1 PQSGPRAARGGPRR
15 EDRGRQRPHLRSV
28 GRRRAGPIRDA
39 GRRWPQ
45 AAGCRRVPGCRR
57 CGPSSCARVWV
68 IVERYQKEKY
78 LPLLDKTKFL
88 VPEELTMTQFITII
102 RSRMAL
108 TATQAF
114 YLLVNNKSLASMS
127 LTMAEVYRDYK
138 DEDGFVYMTYASQ
151 EMFGCCSLTLGK
163 TMECH
168 HKT

>member
-1 PQSGPRAARGGPRR
+1 MTSCINYYKKCCNCSAECILQSKVETFLNLLMLGPLFPF
-15 EDRGRQRPHLRSV
+15 
-28 GRRRAGPIRDA
+28 
-39 GRRWPQ
+39 
-45 AAGCRRVPGCRR
+45 
-57 CGPSSCARVWV
+57 PSS
-68 IVERYQKEKY
+68 
-78 LPLLDKTKFL
+78 
-88 VPEELTMTQFITII
+88 I

>member
-1 PQSGPRAARGGPRR
+1 CYLSPFFKKKNKYTIDIEVAGIRAKFPTKI
-15 EDRGRQRPHLRSV
+15 PV
-28 GRRRAGPIRDA
+28 IR
-39 GRRWPQ
+39 
-45 AAGCRRVPGCRR
+45 C
-57 CGPSSCARVWV
+57 S
-68 IVERYQKEKY
+68 KEKY

-151 EMFGCCSLTLGK
+151 EMFGSPARLFC
-163 TMECH
+163 
-168 HKT
+168 